1 MPVFPPVT
9 ALQRGLDVL
18 RAVNALRRAT
28 VADVLHEVDLPR
40 ATLVRMLDTL
50 EAEGFV
56 SRDGRHY
63 LPTGRVLLLSNGF
76 QAHER
81 MAQIADPILAQLRSR
96 VGWPSDVAIPDGDG
110 MLIAVTSRP
119 FDDLLLKRRVGAR
132 APMLASALGRAYLAA
147 CPPGRRDEI
156 VAMLAKSGYAFD
168 RPAANRSAVL
178 ALLTQTRQRGYAVP
192 DDAYSK
198 AVYHSATSG
207 FAVPIVVRGEAMGS
221 INLAFLTSTIRIGEA
236 VSSFLTPLREA
247 AGAIGAMMEADLG
260 SATPAV
266 VPRRRSGRGG

>member
-18 RAVNALRRAT
+18 RAVNRLRRAT

-40 ATLVRMLDTL
+40 TTLVRMLDTL
-50 EAEGFV
+50 EAEGFI

-63 LPTGRVLLLSNGF
+63 MPTGRVLLLSNGF

-81 MAQIADPILAQLRSR
+81 VMQIADPILAELRLQ

-147 CPPGRRDEI
+147 CPTERRDEI
-156 VAMLAKSGYAFD
+156 IASLAKSGYAFD
-168 RPAANRSAVL
+168 RLAANRP
-178 ALLTQTRQRGYAVP
+178 ALLGLLAQTRQRGYAVP

-207 FAVPIVVRGEAMGS
+207 FAIPIVMHGKAMGS

-236 VSSFLTPLREA
+236 VSSFLPALRDA
-247 AGAIGAMMEADLG
+247 AGRIGAGLEADLG
-260 SATPAV
+260 SAAPAAS
-266 VPRRRSGRGG
+266 PRRSSRRD

>member
-9 ALQRGLDVL
+9 ALQRGLEVL
-18 RAVNALRRAT
+18 RVVNALRRAA
-28 VADVLHEVDLPR
+28 VADMLREIDLPR
-40 ATLVRMLDTL
+40 ATLVRMLETL

-56 SRDGRHY
+56 SRSDGKHY
-63 LPTGRVLLLSNGF
+63 IPTGRVLLLSNGF

-81 MAQIADPILAQLRSR
+81 VAQIADPILSELRLQ

-147 CPPGRRDEI
+147 CPAVRRDEI
-156 VAMLAKSGYAFD
+156 IASLAKSGYSFD
-168 RPAANRSAVL
+168 RLAANRSAAL

-192 DDAYSK
+192 DESYST
-198 AVYHSATSG
+198 AIYHSATSG
-207 FAVPIVVRGEAMGS
+207 FAVPISVRGEAVGS
-221 INLAFLTSTIRIGEA
+221 INLAFLTSTIRLAEA
-236 VSSFLTPLREA
+236 ISSFLPTLRDA
-247 AGAIGAMMEADLG
+247 ARRIANGMEADLG
-260 SATPAV
+260 NVAPVAS
-266 VPRRRSGRGG
+266 PRRPSKRG